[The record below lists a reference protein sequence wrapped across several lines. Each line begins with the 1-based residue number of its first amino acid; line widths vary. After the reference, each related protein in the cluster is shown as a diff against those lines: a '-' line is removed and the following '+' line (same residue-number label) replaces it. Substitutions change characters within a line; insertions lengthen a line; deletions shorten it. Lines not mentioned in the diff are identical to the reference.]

1 MGCGEGCEWEMGEWE
16 MGRGVSGNGKG
27 CEWDVVE
34 GSIVYDGSV

>member
-1 MGCGEGCEWEMGEWE
+1 MGEWE